1 MGEGSSFQAEV
12 DRLAED
18 AARQNNWKRW
28 GPYLAERQ
36 WGTVREDYS
45 SDGNV
50 WEYFPHD
57 HARSRA
63 YRWGEDGLLGFTD
76 RQCRL
81 CFAMALWNGNDPI
94 LKERLFGLNG
104 HEGNHGEDVK
114 EFYFYT
120 DSSPTHS
127 YCSATYK
134 YPQAEFPYQRLI
146 DENRARS
153 RAEPEF
159 NIEDT
164 GIFDESRYFDI
175 KIEYAKES
183 PNGILIRVTATNR
196 GPDAAPLWLIPQL
209 WFRNTWSWG
218 VTSDG
223 DPVRPMIAGGSAD
236 RNGPQEAIA
245 EHPDIGRYRWLVH
258 APDASGCEMLFTEN
272 ETNMRRLYKF
282 EGGAPYAKDAFHSRI
297 IGGEHDAV
305 NGVREG
311 TKSCAVWKGVLKA
324 GQSATISMRLFDER
338 ERPAD
343 AGFGPAFDAI
353 FDTRLAECDAY
364 YGSRVWQGQTPEDAR
379 VVRQAY
385 AGLFWSKQYYHYVV
399 ADWLKGDPS
408 QPAPDPARAVGRN
421 SDWGHLF
428 NRDVISMPDTWE
440 YPWYAAWDLAFH
452 CVAYA
457 RVDPQFAKD
466 QLLLLLREWY
476 MHPSGQIPAYEFAFS
491 DVNPPVH
498 AWACWRVYKLTGPRG
513 GRDRLFLE
521 RAFQKLLM
529 NFTWWVNRK
538 DPHGKHIFSGG
549 FLGLDNIGVFDRSAP
564 LPGNAVLEQA
574 DATAW
579 MAFFCTTMLA
589 IATELAKENPAYE
602 DIASKF
608 FEHFV
613 AISEAMNTLGGNG
626 LWDEHDG
633 FFYDQLRTD
642 DGAVPLRVRSLVGI
656 IPMLAVEV
664 LDDRELLKLPGFG
677 ARTAWFLRHRPE
689 LAQHVACME
698 SSDGEGVL
706 RLLAIPSRDRLK
718 RVLRYLLDEN
728 EFLSP
733 FGIRSL
739 SRVHKDAPYVFD
751 HDGQQMKVG
760 YVPGESSTGMF
771 GGNSNWRGPVWF
783 PLNYLIIESLERY
796 HYFYGET
803 LKMEYP
809 TGSGRMYNLREIADH
824 LRARLISLFLPGKDG
839 KRPCHGDDERFRRDP
854 HWKDL
859 LLYHEYFHAESG
871 KGLGAS
877 HQTGWTALVAQMY
890 QDLAKKLSKQGSV
903 AAMPG
908 TPSA

>member
-1 MGEGSSFQAEV
+1 MAESPIFQAEN
-12 DRLAED
+12 DRLAQD
-18 AARQNNWKRW
+18 GARTRNWKRW

-45 SDGNV
+45 ADGSV
-50 WEYFPHD
+50 WTYFSHD

-63 YRWGEDGLLGFTD
+63 YRWGEDGLHGFTD

-81 CFAMALWNGNDPI
+81 CFAMALWNGKDPI
-94 LKERLFGLNG
+94 LKERLFGLTG

-114 EFYFYT
+114 EAYFYT

-127 YCSATYK
+127 YCSALYK
-134 YPQAEFPYQRLI
+134 YPQAEFPYQRLV

-153 RAEPEF
+153 REQPEF
-159 NIEDT
+159 NLEDT
-164 GIFDESRYFDI
+164 GVFEELRYFDVA
-175 KIEYAKES
+175 IEYAKES
-183 PNGILIRVTATNR
+183 PCGILIRVTATNR
-196 GPDAAPLWLIPQL
+196 GPEPATLHLIPQL

-218 VTSDG
+218 ATSDG
-223 DPVRPMIAGGSAD
+223 DPITPEMRAD
-236 RNGPQEAIA
+236 GPGRVVAT
-245 EHPDIGRYRWLVH
+245 HPDLGTYRWIVSTPGGTPPPTH
-258 APDASGCEMLFTEN
+258 FTGNDTNTERLFGVPNTVKY
-272 ETNMRRLYKF
+272 T
-282 EGGAPYAKDAFHSRI
+282 KDAFHDLI
-297 IGGEHDAV
+297 IGGRADAV
-305 NGVREG
+305 NPAMEG
-311 TKSCAVWKGVLKA
+311 TKACAVWKGTLA
-324 GQSATISMRLFDER
+324 PGESAVIRMRLFEER

-343 AGFGPAFDAI
+343 VSLGAAFDSV
-353 FDTRLAECDAY
+353 FEQRKAECDAF
-364 YGSRVWQGQTPEDAR
+364 YGSRVWQGRTEEDAR

-385 AGLFWSKQYYHYVV
+385 AGLFWTKQYYHYVV
-399 ADWLKGDPS
+399 ADWLKGDP
-408 QPAPDPARAVGRN
+408 QQPPPAPERASGRN
-421 SDWGHLF
+421 ADWGHLF
-428 NRDVISMPDTWE
+428 NRDIISMPDKWE

-452 CVAYA
+452 CVAFA

-476 MHPSGQIPAYEFAFS
+476 MHPSGQIPAYEFALS

-513 GRDRLFLE
+513 SRDRLFLE

-538 DPHGKHIFSGG
+538 DPHGKHLFSGG

-564 LPGNAVLEQA
+564 LPGGVVLEQA

-613 AISEAMNTLGGNG
+613 AISDAMNTLGGNG
-626 LWDEHDG
+626 LWDETDG
-633 FFYDQLRTD
+633 FYYDQLRRDQETL
-642 DGAVPLRVRSLVGI
+642 PLRVRSLVGI

-664 LDDRELLKLPGFG
+664 LSDSELEKLPGFR
-677 ARTAWFLRHRPE
+677 ARTAWFLKHRPD

-698 SSDGEGVL
+698 ASDGESVL

-718 RVLRYLLDEN
+718 RVLRYLLDEE

-739 SRVHKDAPYVFD
+739 SKVHKEKPYVFD
-751 HDGQQMKVG
+751 RGGRSLTVE
-760 YVPGESSTGMF
+760 YVPGESSTSMF

-783 PLNYLIIESLERY
+783 PLNYLILESLERY

-803 LKMEYP
+803 LKVEYP
-809 TGSGRMYNLREIADH
+809 RGSGKMCDLREVADH
-824 LRARLISLFLPGKDG
+824 LRVRLISLFLPDSNGR
-839 KRPCHGDDERFRRDP
+839 RPCHGDDARFRDDP
-854 HWKDL
+854 HWNRL
-859 LLYHEYFHAESG
+859 LLYHEYFHADSG

-890 QDLAKKLSKQGSV
+890 QDLAKKLVKRGSV
-903 AAMPG
+903 AAL
-908 TPSA
+908 PSAGPAGSA

>member
-1 MGEGSSFQAEV
+1 MSDASLFQAEF

-18 AARQNNWKRW
+18 ATRKRFWKRW

-45 SDGNV
+45 PDGNV
-50 WEYFPHD
+50 WGYFTHD

-81 CFAMALWNGNDPI
+81 CFAVALWNGKDPI
-94 LKERLFGLNG
+94 LKERFFGLNG

-127 YCSATYK
+127 YCSAVYK
-134 YPQAEFPYQRLI
+134 YPQAEYPYQRLI

-153 RAEPEF
+153 REEPEF
-159 NIEDT
+159 NIEDS
-164 GIFDESRYFDI
+164 GVFDESRYFDV
-175 KIEYAKES
+175 KIEYAKDS
-183 PNGILIRVTATNR
+183 PNSMLIRVVATNR
-196 GPDAAPLWLIPQL
+196 GPDPAPIWLIPQL
-209 WFRNTWSWG
+209 WFRNTWAWG
-218 VTSDG
+218 PTSDG
-223 DPVRPMIAGGSAD
+223 DPVRPTLRGEGSDQVVAD
-236 RNGPQEAIA
+236 
-245 EHPDIGRYRWLVH
+245 HPELGRYRWVIEG
-258 APDASGCEMLFTEN
+258 PSEPRMMFTEN
-272 ETNMRRLYKF
+272 DTNMRRVF
-282 EGGAPYAKDAFHSRI
+282 GVSDAGGYAKDAFH
-297 IGGEHDAV
+297 EHVVSGKADV
-305 NGVREG
+305 INPDRVG
-311 TKSCAVWKGVLKA
+311 TKAGAMFQRVLA
-324 GQSATISMRLFDER
+324 SGESVTIKMRLFDES
-338 ERPAD
+338 ERTPTPGLGEDFESTFASR
-343 AGFGPAFDAI
+343 I
-353 FDTRLAECDAY
+353 AECDAY
-364 YGSRVWQGQTPEDAR
+364 YASRVWQGQTPEDAL

-399 ADWLKGDPS
+399 ADWLKGDPL
-408 QPAPDPARAVGRN
+408 QPPPDPGRASGRN
-421 SDWGHLF
+421 SDWSHLF
-428 NRDVISMPDTWE
+428 NRDIISMPDTWE

-452 CVAYA
+452 CVAFA
-457 RVDPQFAKD
+457 RVDPHFAKD

-476 MHPSGQIPAYEFAFS
+476 MHPSGQIPAYEFALG

-498 AWACWRVYKLTGPRG
+498 AWACWRVYKLTGPKG

-538 DPHGKHIFSGG
+538 DPHGKHLFSGG

-564 LPGNAVLEQA
+564 LPGGVVLEQA

-589 IATELAKENPAYE
+589 IATELARENPAYE

-613 AISEAMNTLGGNG
+613 AITDAMNTLGGDG
-626 LWDEHDG
+626 LWDEKDG
-633 FFYDQLRTD
+633 FYYDQLRRD
-642 DGAVPLRVRSLVGI
+642 DETLPLRVRSLVGI
-656 IPMLAVEV
+656 IPILAVEV
-664 LDDRELLKLPGFG
+664 LSDRELDRLPGFR
-677 ARTAWFLRHRPE
+677 ARTAWFLRNRPD

-698 SSDGEGVL
+698 ASDGESVL

-718 RVLRYLLDEN
+718 RVLRYLLDEE

-733 FGIRSL
+733 FGIRSM
-739 SRVHKDAPYVFD
+739 SRVHKENPYVFD
-751 HDGQQMKVG
+751 RGEHHLTVA
-760 YVPGESSTGMF
+760 YVPGESSTSMF

-783 PLNYLIIESLERY
+783 PLNYLIIECLERY

-803 LKMEYP
+803 LKVEFP
-809 TGSGRMYNLREIADH
+809 TGSGRLCDLREVADH
-824 LRARLISLFLPGKDG
+824 LRARMISLFLPDKSG
-839 KRPCHGDDERFRRDP
+839 KRPCHGDDERFRNDP

-859 LLYHEYFHAESG
+859 LLYHEYFHAETG
-871 KGLGAS
+871 KGLGAN

-890 QDLAKKLSKQGSV
+890 QDLAKKLAKRGSV

-908 TPSA
+908 QS

>member
-1 MGEGSSFQAEV
+1 MSDASLFQAEF

-18 AARQNNWKRW
+18 AVRKRFWKRW

-45 SDGNV
+45 PDGNV
-50 WEYFPHD
+50 WGYFTHD

-81 CFAMALWNGNDPI
+81 CFAVALWNGKDPI
-94 LKERLFGLNG
+94 LKERFFGLNG

-127 YCSATYK
+127 YCSAVYK
-134 YPQAEFPYQRLI
+134 YPQAEYPYQRLI

-153 RAEPEF
+153 REEPEF
-159 NIEDT
+159 NIEDS
-164 GIFDESRYFDI
+164 GVFDESRYFDV
-175 KIEYAKES
+175 KIEYAKDS
-183 PNGILIRVTATNR
+183 PNSMLIRVVATNR
-196 GPDAAPLWLIPQL
+196 GSDPAPIWLIPQL
-209 WFRNTWSWG
+209 WFRNTWAWG
-218 VTSDG
+218 PTSDG
-223 DPVRPMIAGGSAD
+223 DPVRPILRGEGSDQVVAD
-236 RNGPQEAIA
+236 
-245 EHPDIGRYRWLVH
+245 HPELGRYRWVIEG
-258 APDASGCEMLFTEN
+258 PDEPRMMFTEN
-272 ETNMRRLYKF
+272 DTNMRRVF
-282 EGGAPYAKDAFHSRI
+282 GVSDAGGYAKDAFH
-297 IGGEHDAV
+297 EHV
-305 NGVREG
+305 VSGNTEVINPERVG
-311 TKSCAVWKGVLKA
+311 TKAGAMFQRVLA
-324 GQSATISMRLFDER
+324 SGESVTIKMRLFDES
-338 ERPAD
+338 ERTPTTGLGED
-343 AGFGPAFDAI
+343 FESTFERRI
-353 FDTRLAECDAY
+353 AECDAY
-364 YGSRVWQGQTPEDAR
+364 YASRVWQGQTPQDAL

-399 ADWLKGDPS
+399 ADWLKGDPL
-408 QPAPDPARAVGRN
+408 QPTPDPRRASGRN
-421 SDWGHLF
+421 SDWSHLF
-428 NRDVISMPDTWE
+428 NRDIISMPDTWE

-452 CVAYA
+452 CVAFA
-457 RVDPQFAKD
+457 RVDPHFAKD

-476 MHPSGQIPAYEFAFS
+476 MHPSGQIPAYEFALG

-498 AWACWRVYKLTGPRG
+498 AWACWRVYKLTGPKG

-538 DPHGKHIFSGG
+538 DPHGKHLFSGG

-564 LPGNAVLEQA
+564 LPGGVVLEQA

-589 IATELAKENPAYE
+589 IATELARENPAYE

-613 AISEAMNTLGGNG
+613 AITDAMNTLGGDG
-626 LWDEHDG
+626 LWDETDG
-633 FFYDQLRTD
+633 FYYDQLRRD
-642 DGAVPLRVRSLVGI
+642 DETLPLRVRSLVGI
-656 IPMLAVEV
+656 IPILAVEV
-664 LDDRELLKLPGFG
+664 LSDRELDRLPGFR
-677 ARTAWFLRHRPE
+677 ARTAWFLKHRPD

-698 SSDGEGVL
+698 ASDGESVL

-718 RVLRYLLDEN
+718 RVLRYLLDEE

-733 FGIRSL
+733 FGIRSM
-739 SRVHKDAPYVFD
+739 SRVHREKPYVFD
-751 HDGQQMKVG
+751 RGEHHLTVA
-760 YVPGESSTGMF
+760 YVPGESSTSMF

-803 LKMEYP
+803 LKVEFP
-809 TGSGRMYNLREIADH
+809 TGSGRLCDLREVADH
-824 LRARLISLFLPGKDG
+824 LRARMISLFLPDASG
-839 KRPCHGDDERFRRDP
+839 KRPCHGDDERFRSDP

-859 LLYHEYFHAESG
+859 LLYHEYFHAETG
-871 KGLGAS
+871 KGLGAN

-890 QDLAKKLSKQGSV
+890 QDLAKKLAKRGSV

-908 TPSA
+908 EA